1 MKDNGVEKTTVRG
14 EWAAAWVNDYLKKKV
29 NDTVNPL
36 KDSEYANYMKK
47 LIDDPKFR
55 SEMMKKAKDED
66 QKAKT
71 VVAKSDKYINIL
83 VKSLIVRN
91 LYGLRYYYEAYK
103 ENDEAYGTAVRV
115 INDNKMF
122 QKFKINN

>member
-1 MKDNGVEKTTVRG
+1 
-14 EWAAAWVNDYLKKKV
+14 
-29 NDTVNPL
+29 
-36 KDSEYANYMKK
+36 
-47 LIDDPKFR
+47 FR

-66 QKAKT
+66 QKAKAI
-71 VVAKSDKYINIL
+71 VAKSDKYINTL

-91 LYGLRYYYEAYK
+91 LYGVRYYYETYK